1 MITLRNIQKV
11 YGTGTT
17 SFKALDDI
25 DLKVEKG
32 EFVAIVGASGSGK
45 STLLNIIGCMDSP
58 TSGEYYFED
67 EDVLTKK
74 YKQLS
79 EFRNR
84 KIGFVFQSFNL
95 SDDCTVA
102 ENVEMPLGYAGVNRA
117 QRRERV
123 RAILDEVGLAD
134 KERNFPHQLSGGQQQ
149 RVAIARALIN
159 VPSVI
164 LADEPTGNLDT
175 KNAAQIMELFQEIH
189 YKSDRTIIMITHN
202 PELAKQADRIARI
215 ADGKVW
221 EEK

>member
-11 YGTGTT
+11 YGSGTT
-17 SFKALDDI
+17 SFKALDNI

-45 STLLNIIGCMDSP
+45 STLLNIIGCMDSV

-67 EDVLTKK
+67 ENILNKN

-102 ENVEMPLGYAGVNRA
+102 ENVEMPLGYAGVNKA

-123 RAILDEVGLAD
+123 KSMLAEVGLAD
-134 KERNFPHQLSGGQQQ
+134 KEKNFPHQLSGGQQQ

-175 KNAAQIMELFQEIH
+175 KNAAQIMELFQKIH
-189 YKSDRTIIMITHN
+189 SKSDRTIIMITHN
-202 PELAKQADRIARI
+202 PDLAKQADRIIRI